1 MIGSDFNRSSCSN
14 VDLYQSSKGSDQK
27 NTKIAPLASEITDI
41 PMSIDVK
48 LLIKS
53 MNLIHKNWRQA
64 VGNEQT
70 QQQIQ
75 AQAKQPNN
83 DLVWQTKVHL
93 AAALRLA
100 VRDQLEEGIDNHF
113 TVMVPGYTDRFM
125 ILPFGKHWSEAR
137 ASDIMI
143 FNEAGEILEGSAK
156 IELSALCIHAPVH
169 RLTGAKVVLHTH
181 QTWALALNMLKDN
194 RLLPASQTASF
205 ISNTIAYDDTY
216 TGLAHSMN
224 EGERISA
231 AMGDK
236 KILFMKNHG
245 VMVLGDTVGEAYKKL
260 YRLERVCRAQV
271 LAMINARNIP
281 IPPTR
286 GVCLE

>member
-1 MIGSDFNRSSCSN
+1 
-14 VDLYQSSKGSDQK
+14 
-27 NTKIAPLASEITDI
+27 
-41 PMSIDVK
+41 MSIDVK

-100 VRDQLEEGIDNHF
+100 VRDQF
-113 TVMVPGYTDRFM
+113 TVIVPGYTDRFM